1 MMINWI
7 LAIVTCVLF
16 VWGVWKIGTFLA
28 SIKSPSPEDLDDI
41 VEEEGPSFLNQD
53 LDDRVIIQS
62 PHVVLKRDRHND

>member
-1 MMINWI
+1 MINWI

-16 VWGVWKIGTFLA
+16 VWGILKIGKFLS

-41 VEEEGPSFLNQD
+41 VEEEGPSFLNQN